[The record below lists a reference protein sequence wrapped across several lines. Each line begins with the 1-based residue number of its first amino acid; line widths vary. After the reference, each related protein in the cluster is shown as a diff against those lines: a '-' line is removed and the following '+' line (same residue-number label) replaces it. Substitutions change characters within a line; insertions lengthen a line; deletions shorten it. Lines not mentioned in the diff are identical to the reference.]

1 MKNTKVL
8 ILLFSLFLISG
19 ITSAQKFG
27 KIDTQQLLA
36 LMPETKT
43 AQADLEKYVQE
54 IRDQLDIMQ
63 VEYNTKLKEYQDAAK
78 TYSEIQRELKEKELS
93 DIYRRTQEFEQSA
106 SEKIQAKQMELMGPI
121 RDKANKA
128 IEDVI
133 KENGFILI
141 YDPGAG
147 VIFGHPEKVEDCLPL
162 VKKKL
167 GIL

>member
-1 MKNTKVL
+1 MKNTKILVL
-8 ILLFSLFLISG
+8 FIAILLISG
-19 ITSAQKFG
+19 TSFAQKFG

-36 LMPETKT
+36 MMPETKT
-43 AQADLEKYVQE
+43 AQAELEKYVQD

-63 VEYNTKLKEYQDAAK
+63 VEYNTKLKEYQDGSK
-78 TYSEIQRELKEKELS
+78 NFTEIQREQKEKELA
-93 DIYRRTQEFEQSA
+93 DIYRRTQEFEQTA
-106 SEKIQAKQMELMGPI
+106 SEKIQKKQMDLMEPI
-121 RDKANKA
+121 RVKANKA

-133 KENGFILI
+133 KEGGFILI